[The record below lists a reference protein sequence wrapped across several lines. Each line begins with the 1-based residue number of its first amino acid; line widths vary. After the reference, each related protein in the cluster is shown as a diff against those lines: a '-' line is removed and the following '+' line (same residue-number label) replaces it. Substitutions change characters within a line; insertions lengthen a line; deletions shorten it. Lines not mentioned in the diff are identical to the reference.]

1 MSNRTHVI
9 SSVASPSDGDRSSPV
24 EEAGLHGL
32 SDAQLRDIFKSMY
45 TIRRF
50 EVTMERA
57 HLAGDL
63 YGPFHSSMGQEA
75 VPVGVCAALRADD
88 VVTSTHRGHGHA
100 IAKGAELGPIC
111 AELWGRATGY
121 CGGKGGSMHIVS
133 TEHGFIGQSPI
144 IGGSGLLATG
154 AALSFDLR
162 GESRVAVAFL
172 GDGAVGQGVFHETLN
187 LAAIW
192 RLGVVFVVENNGYA
206 HSFRADQMQV
216 NPDIASRAEGYG
228 IPGVV
233 VDGIDVFSVYA
244 VTKTAVERA
253 RAGDGP
259 TLIEAKCYRWRGHNL
274 GDAEHLYRE
283 RGEVEEARRNDPL
296 DRFRQATSGRVET
309 ATLAQI
315 EAVVNREIDDAARFA
330 AESPLPDP
338 QTALEG
344 SF

>member
-1 MSNRTHVI
+1 MSNRTRVI
-9 SSVASPSDGDRSSPV
+9 SSVASPSDGGRSSPV

-154 AALSFDLR
+154 AALCFDLR

-172 GDGAVGQGVFHETLN
+172 GTARWDRGCFTRRS
-187 LAAIW
+187 IW
-192 RLGVVFVVENNGYA
+192 RPSGVYLWC
-206 HSFRADQMQV
+206 SWWRTMDT
-216 NPDIASRAEGYG
+216 P
-228 IPGVV
+228 IP
-233 VDGIDVFSVYA
+233 
-244 VTKTAVERA
+244 
-253 RAGDGP
+253 
-259 TLIEAKCYRWRGHNL
+259 
-274 GDAEHLYRE
+274 
-283 RGEVEEARRNDPL
+283 
-296 DRFRQATSGRVET
+296 SGR
-309 ATLAQI
+309 I
-315 EAVVNREIDDAARFA
+315 RCR
-330 AESPLPDP
+330 
-338 QTALEG
+338 
-344 SF
+344 

>member
-75 VPVGVCAALRADD
+75 VPVGVCAALRSDD

-133 TEHGFIGQSPI
+133 AEHGFIGQSPI

-154 AALSFDLR
+154 AALCFDLR

-309 ATLAQI
+309 ATLARI

>member
-1 MSNRTHVI
+1 MSNRTRVI
-9 SSVASPSDGDRSSPV
+9 SSVASPPDGGRSSPV

-75 VPVGVCAALRADD
+75 VSVGVCAALRADD

-154 AALSFDLR
+154 AALCFDLR

-192 RLGVVFVVENNGYA
+192 GLGVVFVVENNGYA

-309 ATLAQI
+309 ATLARI

>member
-32 SDAQLRDIFKSMY
+32 SDARLRDIFKSMY

-75 VPVGVCAALRADD
+75 VPVGVCAALRSDD

-154 AALSFDLR
+154 AALCFDLR

-172 GDGAVGQGVFHETLN
+172 GDGAVGQGVFHETLKFGGH
-187 LAAIW
+187 LAP
-192 RLGVVFVVENNGYA
+192 RGGVRGGEQRIRPFLPGGSDAGEPRYRFPGGKATGY
-206 HSFRADQMQV
+206 
-216 NPDIASRAEGYG
+216 
-228 IPGVV
+228 
-233 VDGIDVFSVYA
+233 
-244 VTKTAVERA
+244 
-253 RAGDGP
+253 
-259 TLIEAKCYRWRGHNL
+259 RGW
-274 GDAEHLYRE
+274 
-283 RGEVEEARRNDPL
+283 
-296 DRFRQATSGRVET
+296 S
-309 ATLAQI
+309 
-315 EAVVNREIDDAARFA
+315 
-330 AESPLPDP
+330 
-338 QTALEG
+338 
-344 SF
+344 